1 MPLLS
6 DLFTPANPK
15 IDSQN
20 SPSVAMESSYGKRTQ
35 SGQVVSVFSSQ
46 CIATA
51 YRAKNIITDA
61 LASMPFKQYH
71 RADGRTSEVNEDA
84 VTRNIPYLTQI
95 QVNDWGWTPFQLIKS
110 FFEWELFYGNGLI
123 WKPPVS
129 PAQLFILPTNKTRPL
144 YDMDGNLWYEHRFSS
159 NAKPAYIPS
168 VEVLHTLINPDET
181 GVWGQGVIT
190 FARETFGRR
199 LSANKAQSM
208 LHAQGFMPA
217 MIMKLNGDSN
227 KEQRAVVREA
237 YEDAMSG
244 TDNAYR
250 LAIIDKKIE
259 SYTPVE
265 MQLKD
270 SDWLESISATDD
282 DIALFFGIAGHML
295 NRGKEAYESNQQK
308 FEEFKALTLDPLA
321 VPFEQAARIRW
332 LSLKDQPTDYF
343 KFKREALLRMLP
355 AERATM
361 NANKFQNG
369 AISINEWRAQDE
381 LNPIDGGDVHF
392 INSASVPLDV
402 AINGRPVVTETP
414 TKQPAALSG
423 DGTPSQSKGDPQG
436 EDNV

>member
-1 MPLLS
+1 MLS
-6 DLFTPANPK
+6 DLFTPASPRM
-15 IDSQN
+15 DTRN
-20 SPSVAMESSYGKRTQ
+20 SPTVERESPSGSKTQ

-46 CIATA
+46 RIATA
-51 YRAKNIITDA
+51 YRAKNIISDA

-71 RADGRTSEVNEDA
+71 RADGKITEVPEEA
-84 VTRNIPYLTQI
+84 VTRNIPYLMQI

-123 WKPPVS
+123 WKPPIS
-129 PAQLFILPTNKTRPL
+129 PAQLFILPTNRTRPL
-144 YDMDGNLWYEHRFSS
+144 FDLDGNLWYEHRFSAS
-159 NAKPAYIPS
+159 EKPAYIPS
-168 VEVLHTLINPDET
+168 VEVLHTLINPDES
-181 GVWGQGVIT
+181 GVWGRGVIT

-217 MIMKLNGDSN
+217 AVMKARGDL
-227 KEQRAVVREA
+227 KQEHRDAIREA
-237 YEDAMSG
+237 YENAMSG

-250 LAIIDKKIE
+250 LAIIDNKIE
-259 SYTPVE
+259 QYTPVE

-332 LSLKDQPTDYF
+332 LARKDQPSDYF

-355 AERATM
+355 DERASM
-361 NANKFQNG
+361 NATKFQNG
-369 AISINEWRAQDE
+369 AITINEWRAQDE
-381 LNPIDGGDVHF
+381 LNPVEGGDVHF

-402 AINGRPVVTETP
+402 AINGNRP
-414 TKQPAALSG
+414 
-423 DGTPSQSKGDPQG
+423 PQG
-436 EDNV
+436 DTNAK

>member
-1 MPLLS
+1 M
-6 DLFTPANPK
+6 DT
-15 IDSQN
+15 QN
-20 SPSVAMESSYGKRTQ
+20 SPSVEIESSYGKRTQ
-35 SGQVVSVFSSQ
+35 SGQVVSVFASQ

-71 RADGRTSEVNEDA
+71 RVEGRTNEVPEDPI
-84 VTRNIPYLTQI
+84 TRNVPYLMQI
-95 QVNDWGWTPFQLIKS
+95 QANDWGWTPFQLIKS

-129 PAQLFILPTNKTRPL
+129 PAQMYILPANQTRPL
-144 YDMDGNLWYEHRFSS
+144 FDMDGNLWYEHRFAS

-168 VEVLHTLINPDET
+168 VEVLHTLINPDES
-181 GVWGQGVIT
+181 GVWGRGVIT

-217 MIMKLNGDSN
+217 AVMKAKGDLK
-227 KEQRAVVREA
+227 KEHRDAIREA
-237 YEDAMSG
+237 YEEAMSG

-250 LAIIDKKIE
+250 LAIIDSKIE
-259 SYTPVE
+259 TYTPVE

-332 LSLKDQPTDYF
+332 LARKDQPTDYF
-343 KFKREALLRMLP
+343 KFKRESLLRMLP
-355 AERATM
+355 SERATM
-361 NANKFQNG
+361 NATLFQNG
-369 AISINEWRAQDE
+369 AISLNEWRGQDE
-381 LNPIDGGDVHF
+381 RNPIENGDVHF
-392 INSASVPLDV
+392 INSASVPLEV
-402 AINGRPVVTETP
+402 AINGKP
-414 TKQPAALSG
+414 
-423 DGTPSQSKGDPQG
+423 G
-436 EDNV
+436 ESNVK